1 VGAFLAFGAAAGVV
15 EVGTQVDE
23 VGVGVGERLPDG
35 VRVPLVSTWEN
46 LTKIMRV

>member
-1 VGAFLAFGAAAGVV
+1 V

-23 VGVGVGERLPDG
+23 VGVGVGERLPGG

-46 LTKIMRV
+46 LTKIMRA